1 MKFNSIRR
9 NLHQQSL
16 HKQKTTKTIKASK
29 NQSFACQHS
38 PDYLKLYDSKESEVT
53 VQYIVHRTFN
63 NQQNKSI
70 VQT

>member
-16 HKQKTTKTIKASK
+16 HKQKNNKNNQGIQ

-53 VQYIVHRTFN
+53 VQYTVHTTFN

>member
-1 MKFNSIRR
+1 M
-9 NLHQQSL
+9 
-16 HKQKTTKTIKASK
+16 ASK

-53 VQYIVHRTFN
+53 VQYIVHTTFN